1 MSEATTTPG
10 VLLEATLPL
19 EWATTPT
26 LTQANNELQRQGNVA
41 LLRALSAIETS
52 LPEHEVHT
60 EATQKALERV
70 EAKLDIVFLLLSRL
84 AAANVMLPPE
94 KAVTLSSE
102 TITWLESGASPT
114 AGQSI
119 QISIYLNPRLPQ
131 PLHLPVTVKDLH
143 TMDNGVEVVATL
155 QPLGNE
161 LEEWL
166 TRTIFRYHRRA
177 LQARK
182 QSL

>member
-10 VLLEATLPL
+10 VLLEAILPL
-19 EWATTPT
+19 EWADIPT
-26 LTQANNELQRQGNVA
+26 LTQANSELQRQSNVA
-41 LLRALSAIETS
+41 LLRALAAIETS

-60 EATQKALERV
+60 EAAQKALERV

-84 AAANVMLPPE
+84 ASANAMFPPE
-94 KAVTLSSE
+94 KPFILSNE
-102 TITWLESGASPT
+102 TITWLESGIAPVV
-114 AGQSI
+114 GQSV
-119 QISIYLNPRLPQ
+119 QINLYLNPRLPQ
-131 PLHLPVTVKDLH
+131 PLHLPVTIKDLH
-143 TMDNGVEVVATL
+143 AKEGGVEVIATL
-155 QPLGNE
+155 QSVGDE

>member
-10 VLLEATLPL
+10 LLLEATLPL
-19 EWATTPT
+19 EWIDAPT
-26 LTQANNELQRQGNVA
+26 MTQASSELQHQGNVA

-52 LPEHEVHT
+52 LPEHEVHA

-84 AAANVMLPPE
+84 ASTSVTFPPE
-94 KAVTLSSE
+94 KPVTLSSN
-102 TITWLESGASPT
+102 TITWTESGSAPVV
-114 AGQSI
+114 GQSL
-119 QISIYLNPRLPQ
+119 QVTLYLNPRLPQ
-131 PLHLPVTVKDLH
+131 PLHLPVTINDLRTKDS
-143 TMDNGVEVVATL
+143 GVEVVGTL
-155 QPLGNE
+155 QSVGDE